1 MSERRYRVAIIIDYI
16 TSEYSNLLLDGIKT
30 ACKEQNIELLIMPIG
45 EIHNL
50 QDSFGYQ
57 NLAVTGLLKNSN
69 VDGIIFATGTQMHF
83 ATKPELSSY
92 IKSYKTLPCV
102 SISVEIPGIPSIVVE
117 SEKAYKELIEHLI
130 KAQKC
135 KKFGVMGVRSNSS
148 EVRARTRIIK
158 TTLEENG
165 IDIKDV
171 FFWKANFDYS
181 STMNELNVYYEES
194 QSFDFDCIICLNDE
208 MAFATIDFCKKH
220 NLNIPDDVV
229 ITGFDDIDRDK
240 LAIPTLSTI
249 NQRIYDQGY
258 ESAIIVKNMIDG
270 ITVPKKT
277 VVDSLAILRQSTNRH
292 NFNHKDNE
300 FLAVD
305 HNWEEENYGNYAATE
320 WYQKKSQMF
329 QINRFYSEMQYDMS
343 QEQLRRRLNN
353 DAKSFGVQ
361 ALAIVLYDSPIEMSA
376 PFDYFTVPK
385 KAELFTAF
393 DYVTGFD
400 SNKQDE
406 KIIFNPSKKIL
417 PDNILHFDGEGDYV
431 LSLYHN
437 TLQYGY
443 IVLRR
448 GDYDIAIYDL
458 LSKIFSTIISSVH
471 SFALVNNEHTKFQ
484 QEYNR
489 LDIIA
494 NTDELTGLYNRR
506 GLYELGQT
514 TLKYAKAMNQVGLI
528 VYSDMD
534 GLKKIND
541 VYGHEAGDRAILAE
555 SIIFKGNFRSND
567 IISRIGGDEFVMI
580 CPGLTKEAFERIR
593 KQIDDDCRMWSETSH
608 AQYVLSVSMGCIE
621 YPNEKVG
628 YQLTPLLS
636 EADALL
642 YMEKRRKKSRQN
654 RKSN

>member
-1 MSERRYRVAIIIDYI
+1 
-16 TSEYSNLLLDGIKT
+16 
-30 ACKEQNIELLIMPIG
+30 
-45 EIHNL
+45 
-50 QDSFGYQ
+50 
-57 NLAVTGLLKNSN
+57 
-69 VDGIIFATGTQMHF
+69 
-83 ATKPELSSY
+83 
-92 IKSYKTLPCV
+92 
-102 SISVEIPGIPSIVVE
+102 
-117 SEKAYKELIEHLI
+117 
-130 KAQKC
+130 
-135 KKFGVMGVRSNSS
+135 
-148 EVRARTRIIK
+148 
-158 TTLEENG
+158 
-165 IDIKDV
+165 
-171 FFWKANFDYS
+171 
-181 STMNELNVYYEES
+181 
-194 QSFDFDCIICLNDE
+194 
-208 MAFATIDFCKKH
+208 
-220 NLNIPDDVV
+220 
-229 ITGFDDIDRDK
+229 
-240 LAIPTLSTI
+240 
-249 NQRIYDQGY
+249 
-258 ESAIIVKNMIDG
+258 
-270 ITVPKKT
+270 
-277 VVDSLAILRQSTNRH
+277 
-292 NFNHKDNE
+292 
-300 FLAVD
+300 
-305 HNWEEENYGNYAATE
+305 
-320 WYQKKSQMF
+320 
-329 QINRFYSEMQYDMS
+329 MQYDMS

-484 QEYNR
+484 QEYDR